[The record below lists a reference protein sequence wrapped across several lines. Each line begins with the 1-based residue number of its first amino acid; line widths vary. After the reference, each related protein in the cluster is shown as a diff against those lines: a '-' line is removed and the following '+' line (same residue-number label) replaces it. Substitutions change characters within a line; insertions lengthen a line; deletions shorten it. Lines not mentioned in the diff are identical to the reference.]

1 MSHFNNVYFK
11 EYQQVAASNKPS
23 IPGYCYLKKM
33 ALFMQERSQSGEV
46 YIEYLRESCTK
57 QEGKCDYCR
66 ITEWQGPVMESV
78 PCPFPDK
85 SKEGHY
91 MDVFSTLKVKTS
103 EDGSPR
109 EIDDFL
115 PRVQVKKLF
124 AKGESNCTALT
135 KPTQLAKPSKKSRVA
150 VNLLEDSVKL

>member
-1 MSHFNNVYFK
+1 M
-11 EYQQVAASNKPS
+11 
-23 IPGYCYLKKM
+23 
-33 ALFMQERSQSGEV
+33 
-46 YIEYLRESCTK
+46 EYLRESCTK

-66 ITEWQGPVMESV
+66 STEWQGPVMESV

-91 MDVFSTLKVKTS
+91 MDVFSFLKTS

-115 PRVQVKKLF
+115 PRAQVKKRF
-124 AKGESNCTALT
+124 AKGELHSSD